1 MRPSSRVLNRM
12 NSQQQGVV
20 AGFRRLF
27 GRGSVRQDAASIYRR
42 AVQRARQP
50 ELYTRYGVADTPA
63 GRYEMVAW
71 QVMIELNLLRAEGDR
86 GRRLGQE
93 VVDLMFTDMDRS
105 LRELG
110 VGDLSVGKEMR
121 KLGETWQARVE
132 LAEKVL
138 PPTSSDPA
146 SSGDP
151 AGLASFLARNAGD
164 GESAADGPGL
174 ANDLLETLARLHAE
188 RYSSKP

>member
-1 MRPSSRVLNRM
+1 M
-12 NSQQQGVV
+12 NSQQQGIL

-27 GRGSVRQDAASIYRR
+27 GGGSVRQDAASIYRR
-42 AVQRARQP
+42 AVQRARRP

-71 QVMIELNLLRAEGDR
+71 QVMIELNLLSGEGDR

-93 VVDLMFTDMDRS
+93 VVDFMFSDMDRS

-110 VGDLSVGKEMR
+110 VGDMSVGREMR
-121 KLGETWQARVE
+121 KLGETWQARVA

-138 PPTSSDPA
+138 PPNPA
-146 SSGDP
+146 EPAASGD
-151 AGLASFLARNAGD
+151 ADGLASFLVRNAGD
-164 GESAADGPGL
+164 GESVVDGRGL
-174 ANDLLETLARLHAE
+174 ADDLLQTLARLHAE
-188 RYSSKP
+188 RYGSKP